1 MTDYKTLL
9 SDVRSKTESSEWKW
23 LRENEARFFNPKLNT
38 SLKTYLEAIFLGKEF
53 IFDST
58 IPKDIQLKRHADGVR
73 RFRPD
78 ARCEELNLIVE
89 FDGVKHYQDIKQVLS
104 DKERDAWSASAG
116 YTVIRLPY
124 WMTMSRKNISW
135 KFGVDVDHGM
145 CELHYGMFDSPVND
159 YGLSI
164 SPLSMCKFGYDRFIK
179 EASCMP
185 DESIAIL
192 QEDLDLCYAAYRDE
206 FGLDCQAPILHLSQ
220 NSI

>member
-1 MTDYKTLL
+1 MIDYAAKLHEIRAKT
-9 SDVRSKTESSEWKW
+9 KASEWKW
-23 LRENEARFFNPKLNT
+23 LRENEAKFFNPRLNT
-38 SLKTYLEAIFLGKEF
+38 SLKTYLETIFPGEEF
-53 IFDST
+53 VFDST
-58 IPKDIQLKRHADGVR
+58 IPKDVQLKRHADCVR

-116 YTVIRLPY
+116 YTVKRLPY
-124 WMTMSRKNISW
+124 WMTMGRKNIYW
-135 KFGVDVDHGM
+135 KFSVDVGHDM
-145 CELHYGMFDSPVND
+145 CELHYRMFDSPVND

-206 FGLDCQAPILHLSQ
+206 CNLDCQTPILHLSQ
-220 NSI
+220 NSM